1 MAKKNN
7 PALQSNLNL
16 IEAALKQEVALDIE
30 TLGLAK
36 GSSIV
41 ELSIFDPNTN
51 TVNQFRV
58 APNLTVTE
66 ASIKMQDVSNLRT
79 SSTDVLIEH
88 PALSR
93 MREMEIEA
101 KLKGQA
107 TPKRIGKLDTVILQT
122 LLDDTLT
129 SGTFERDIKNT
140 ASVSDL
146 SIKSFAEMSDDE
158 LKRTVSAIQDISGS
172 ALKTQAGADYFE
184 KALRFERICKFVLPK
199 LP

>member
-79 SSTDVLIEH
+79 SSTTYFF
-88 PALSR
+88 A
-93 MREMEIEA
+93 
-101 KLKGQA
+101 
-107 TPKRIGKLDTVILQT
+107 
-122 LLDDTLT
+122 
-129 SGTFERDIKNT
+129 NT
-140 ASVSDL
+140 Q
-146 SIKSFAEMSDDE
+146 E
-158 LKRTVSAIQDISGS
+158 
-172 ALKTQAGADYFE
+172 
-184 KALRFERICKFVLPK
+184 
-199 LP
+199 